1 MAKKTNAM
9 PPVMILC
16 GGKGTRLQ
24 EVTELLPK
32 PMVQIGEQPIIWHI
46 MRTYAAFGVRRFIL
60 CLGYKREAFVDFFV
74 NYHLRVSDATITLGH
89 NTRIDFHDDVA
100 EADWQVT
107 LAATGLET
115 KTAGRIAK
123 AAKYLAPDD
132 DDFFLTY
139 GDGVGD
145 VDIRAC
151 WQEHLRQGALAT
163 VTAVHPAAR
172 FGEMQIADGVVTR
185 FDEKPSK
192 PAGYVNGGF
201 MVLKRRFLNRYISAE
216 RDEFLEGGPLV
227 AAVTNRD
234 VRVFYHEGFWQCM
247 DTPREF
253 TLLNQLWN
261 DGKAPWTKFW
271 HQTTEVK

>member
-1 MAKKTNAM
+1 MTKKTTAM

-89 NTRIDFHDDVA
+89 HSSIDFHDDVA

-115 KTAGRIAK
+115 KTAQRIAR
-123 AAKYLAPDD
+123 AAKYLAPEDEH
-132 DDFFLTY
+132 FFLTY
-139 GDGVGD
+139 GDGVSD
-145 VDIRAC
+145 VDIKAC

-172 FGEMQIADGVVTR
+172 FGEMQIADGLVTR

-192 PAGYVNGGF
+192 PSGYVNGGF
-201 MVLKRRFLNRYISAE
+201 MVLQRKFLNQYISIE

-227 AAVTNRD
+227 AAVANRD

-271 HQTTEVK
+271 H